1 MDGRQVTHTKASINH
16 HQRRHRKFV
25 PNKPNKLLQFLE
37 QLPQAKQGGGG
48 ALQADGQIMI
58 FADELEIRKGLR
70 QLSLNAALYEYKSE
84 EDKKREACEA
94 VHTDLK

>member
-1 MDGRQVTHTKASINH
+1 
-16 HQRRHRKFV
+16 
-25 PNKPNKLLQFLE
+25 
-37 QLPQAKQGGGG
+37 
-48 ALQADGQIMI
+48 MI

-70 QLSLNAALYEYKSE
+70 QLSLNAALNEYKSE

>member
-1 MDGRQVTHTKASINH
+1 MDGRQVTHTTASINH

-25 PNKPNKLLQFLE
+25 PDKPNKLLQFLE
-37 QLPQAKQGGGG
+37 QSYPKPSKGGG